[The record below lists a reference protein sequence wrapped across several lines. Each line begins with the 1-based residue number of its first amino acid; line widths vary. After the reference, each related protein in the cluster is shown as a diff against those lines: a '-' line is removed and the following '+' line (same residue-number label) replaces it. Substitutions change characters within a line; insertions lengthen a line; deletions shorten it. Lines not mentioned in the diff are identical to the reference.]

1 MRVALPAY
9 ANGLRISMNYS
20 IMDVRSCLLIAHG
33 MERRY
38 KMKILICNAGST
50 SLKFKLWEMPGHIG
64 LADGKVERVGSE
76 NAVFHYS
83 CGGHREKRDGIPVP
97 DYTCGIRMF
106 LDAISDPVNGAVA
119 ALSEIEA
126 VGFKTVLSKDHYGVH
141 FLTKEVLDG
150 MRAYYAVA
158 PAHNGP
164 YLEAIGV
171 FEKLLPDVPRVGVFE
186 TAFHRTIPMERRI
199 FPVPY
204 EWYEKY
210 GCMRMGYHGASH
222 GYIAG
227 KLSDKRRVV
236 SCHLGGSCSICAI
249 LDGKSVDN
257 SFGFSLQM
265 GIPHA
270 SRTGDVDAYLI
281 PYLLEQ
287 GLSLEEIFEG
297 LGKNGGMKGIS
308 GTSGDIRDVDTA
320 IRAGS
325 ARARLALDVFANSI
339 LKYIG
344 AYAMELGG
352 LDALAFTGGIGENYA
367 PLRRMVMEGMAHM
380 GVVIDE
386 ASNDHGEGERLVS
399 APNSAISVHVIPAN
413 EEYMVVNETYRLCS
427 QNK

>member
-1 MRVALPAY
+1 
-9 ANGLRISMNYS
+9 
-20 IMDVRSCLLIAHG
+20 
-33 MERRY
+33 
-38 KMKILICNAGST
+38 MKILICNAGST
-50 SLKFKLWEMPGHIG
+50 SLKFKLWEMPGQAV
-64 LADGKVERVGSE
+64 LAEGKVERVGSDS
-76 NAVFHYS
+76 AIFHYA
-83 CGGHREKRDGIPVP
+83 CGDFSVREDGLTIP
-97 DYTCGIRMF
+97 DYTSGIRHF
-106 LDAISDPVNGAVA
+106 LNALSDAVHGAVPSLDA
-119 ALSEIEA
+119 IEA

-141 FLTKEVLDG
+141 FLTDEVLDG

-171 FEKLLPDVPRVGVFE
+171 FERLLPQVPRVGVFE
-186 TAFHRTIPMERRI
+186 TAFHRTIPLERRI

-222 GYIAG
+222 GYIAQRL
-227 KLSDKRRVV
+227 KDYRRVV
-236 SCHLGGSCSICAI
+236 SCHLGGSASICAI
-249 LDGKSVDN
+249 LDGRSVDN

-281 PYLLEQ
+281 PYLLQQ
-287 GLSLEEIFEG
+287 GLTLEEIFDG
-297 LGKNGGMKGIS
+297 LGKSGGLRGIS
-308 GTSGDIRDVDTA
+308 GTSGDIRDIDAA
-320 IRAGS
+320 ISAGS
-325 ARARLALDVFANSI
+325 ARAKLALDVLINSI

-367 PLRRMVMEGMAHM
+367 PLRDRIMRAMAHM
-380 GVVIDE
+380 GVTIDE
-386 ASNDHGEGERLVS
+386 KSNEGGSGERLIS
-399 APNSAISVHVIPAN
+399 AKDSKIAVHVIPAN
-413 EEYMVVNETYRLCS
+413 EEFMVVNETFRLCT